1 MTPGPTSPGP
11 TPLGPTPLGPAP
23 LGPTSRCATT
33 GAMTLDVEDYFQV
46 EAFASIVDPARWDAF
61 APRVAA
67 NTNRVLD
74 LFASA
79 GVRATCFTLGWVAE
93 RHPALV
99 RRIVAEGHELASH
112 GYGHQR
118 VDRIGEAAFAA
129 DIARARA
136 LLEDIGGVVVTG
148 YRAPTFSIGPRT
160 PWAYDALARA
170 GYRYSSSVFPIRHD
184 LYGSPDSPRRAH
196 RCGALLELP
205 MTTLQFGSRNLP
217 LSGGGWFRLAPYTLF
232 RAGLRR
238 VVGEGTRAIFYFH
251 PWEIDPGQPL
261 IAGASARS
269 RFRHRVNLAAM
280 EGRLRH
286 LLRDFA
292 WDRIDRVFAPEL
304 AA

>member
-1 MTPGPTSPGP
+1 MREGDSPA
-11 TPLGPTPLGPAP
+11 TAMPATMGHP
-23 LGPTSRCATT
+23 IGDPI

-46 EAFASIVDPARWDAF
+46 EAFAGLVDPGRWDHF

-67 NTNRVLD
+67 NTNRTLD
-74 LFASA
+74 LFAAA

-93 RHPALV
+93 RNKGLV

-118 VDRIGEAAFAA
+118 VDRIGEAAFLA
-129 DIARARA
+129 DIRHAKAM
-136 LLEDIGGVVVTG
+136 LEDIGGVAVGG

-160 PWAYDALARA
+160 PWAFEALAA
-170 GYRYSSSVFPIRHD
+170 TGHRYSSSVFPIRHD
-184 LYGSPDSPRRAH
+184 LYGAPDSPRGPH
-196 RCGALLELP
+196 RRGPLLELP
-205 MTTLQFGSRNLP
+205 MTTLRLGNRNLP

-238 VVGEGTRAIFYFH
+238 VLGDGTRAIFYFH
-251 PWEIDPGQPL
+251 PWEIDPAQPV
-261 IAGASARS
+261 IPGASAKS
-269 RFRHRVNLAAM
+269 RFRHRVNLGAM

-292 WDRIDRVFAPEL
+292 WDRVDRVFAPEL